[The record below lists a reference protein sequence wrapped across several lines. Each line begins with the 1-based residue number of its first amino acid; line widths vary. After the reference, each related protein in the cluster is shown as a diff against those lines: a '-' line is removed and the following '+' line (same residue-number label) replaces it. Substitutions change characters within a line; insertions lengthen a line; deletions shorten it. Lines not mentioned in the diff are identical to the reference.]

1 MSTQQKFATQLQ
13 TAAHILDRLAQML
26 DSANTDSGGMFPLYL
41 ANELMECGKELD
53 NITLKELQL
62 LAEEARTR
70 ADADAKRMRELCAG
84 Y

>member
-1 MSTQQKFATQLQ
+1 MNETKFATQLQ
-13 TAAHILDRLAQML
+13 TAADILDRLAQL
-26 DSANTDSGGMFPLYL
+26 LEAANTENGGMFPLYL
-41 ANELMECGKELD
+41 ANELMQCGKELE

-70 ADADAKRMRELCAG
+70 ADNEARRMSELCAG